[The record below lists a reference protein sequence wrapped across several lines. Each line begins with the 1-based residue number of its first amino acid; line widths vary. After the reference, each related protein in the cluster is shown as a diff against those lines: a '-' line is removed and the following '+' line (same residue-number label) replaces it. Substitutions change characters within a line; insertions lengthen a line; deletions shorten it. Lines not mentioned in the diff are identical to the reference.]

1 MLSVSCNSQG
11 ITESVKNL
19 ENGGVFIF
27 PSDTVYGVGC
37 DPYNE
42 EAVKKIYKIKRRD
55 SSKLF
60 PVLGYS
66 FDELSKIAEFS
77 EKSKKNAEKF
87 WPGPVTLLLKIKDEK
102 IKKSLNLDDKI
113 AVRVPKNKCILDLLE
128 KCKLIVGT
136 SANVSGTK
144 SFNDPK
150 ECLSNFTG
158 YDVFIDG
165 GKIESGG
172 ESTLIEINGELKI
185 LRKGIVSEEEIL
197 DLF

>member
-1 MLSVSCNSQG
+1 LNVSCNSQG
-11 ITESVKNL
+11 IAEAVKTL
-19 ENGGVFIF
+19 ENGGVVVF
-27 PSDTVYGVGC
+27 PTDTVYGVGC

-42 EAVKKIYKIKRRD
+42 NAVKKIYKIKRRD
-55 SSKLF
+55 ASKLL

-66 FDELSKIAEFS
+66 FKDLSNIVEFS
-77 EKSKKNAEKF
+77 EKSKKIAEKF

-102 IKKSLNLDDKI
+102 IIKSLNLDDKI
-113 AVRVPKNKCILDLLE
+113 AVRVPNNKCLLDLLE

-144 SFNDPK
+144 SFNDSK

-165 GKIESGG
+165 GKIESRG
-172 ESTLIEINGELKI
+172 ESTLIEINEELKI
-185 LRKGIVSEEEIL
+185 IRKGIVSKEEIL